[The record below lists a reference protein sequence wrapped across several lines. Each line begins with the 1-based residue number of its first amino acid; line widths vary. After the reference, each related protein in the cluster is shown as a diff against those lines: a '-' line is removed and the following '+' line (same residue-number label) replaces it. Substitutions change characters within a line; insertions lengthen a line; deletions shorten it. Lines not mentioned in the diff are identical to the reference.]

1 MVLSRRTPWVL
12 LLFTLFINRAGADP
26 FQNPG
31 EFIDSVLK
39 RHPAVLK
46 SRKLVHAAEFGVKG
60 STLQPN
66 PIITLAATAGDAGES
81 SNALTQNFEISGQPK
96 LRFKQSTAEL
106 EAAQNQLRSARR
118 EVAALAYRSW
128 LAYWQAHQLAELSV
142 LRSGVFQEVSRAAR
156 RRYEVGEISQNES
169 LRVEL
174 AAAQAEVAL
183 SNASADV
190 ESARRD
196 LLLLSGESLDEATG
210 ELVEPRSILQDCTLE
225 TALAAVRRHPE
236 IVSMELQQKALLFAA
251 ELVGKERG
259 PTLGLSVY
267 RSKLFRTAGVEQGAQ
282 LSLSFPLLDWGRI
295 ANRQREAEE
304 RAEAYAMS
312 VEEAVLSRQ
321 QEVSRVWANL
331 EAARRN
337 TRLLETQA
345 SRYEELAR
353 ESKIAY
359 DLGLMSL
366 TDALQTEASF
376 RDARA
381 ELLEAQLEFY
391 ELELTLLE
399 RTGLPWPESLGP
411 VEILEDT
418 RE

>member
-1 MVLSRRTPWVL
+1 MIKLSARFRM
-12 LLFTLFINRAGADP
+12 
-26 FQNPG
+26 
-31 EFIDSVLK
+31 
-39 RHPAVLK
+39 
-46 SRKLVHAAEFGVKG
+46 
-60 STLQPN
+60 
-66 PIITLAATAGDAGES
+66 
-81 SNALTQNFEISGQPK
+81 ISG
-96 LRFKQSTAEL
+96 
-106 EAAQNQLRSARR
+106 
-118 EVAALAYRSW
+118 
-128 LAYWQAHQLAELSV
+128 
-142 LRSGVFQEVSRAAR
+142 
-156 RRYEVGEISQNES
+156 
-169 LRVEL
+169 
-174 AAAQAEVAL
+174 AAQAEVAL
-183 SNASADV
+183 SKASADV

-196 LLLLSGESLDEATG
+196 LFLLSGESVDETAD
-210 ELVEPRSILQDCTLE
+210 ELLEPRSILHDCTLE
-225 TALAAVRRHPE
+225 TALAVVRQHPE
-236 IVSMELQQKALLFAA
+236 IVSMELQQKALLFAS

-282 LSLSFPLLDWGRI
+282 LSLSFPLLDWGHI

-337 TRLLETQA
+337 TSLLETQA
-345 SRYEELAR
+345 ARYEELAR
-353 ESKIAY
+353 ESRIAY

-399 RTGLPWPESLGP
+399 RTGLPWPETLGP

>member
-1 MVLSRRTPWVL
+1 MVLFRRTSWVL
-12 LLFTLFINRAGADP
+12 LLFTLAIARAGADT
-26 FQNPG
+26 FQDPG
-31 EFIDSVLK
+31 QFIEAVLS

-66 PIITLAATAGDAGES
+66 PILTLAATAGDAGES

-96 LRFKQSTAEL
+96 LRWKQSTAEL
-106 EAAQNQLRSARR
+106 EAARNQLRSARR
-118 EVAALAYRSW
+118 EVASLAYRSW
-128 LAYWQAHQLAELSV
+128 LTYWQAHQLAELSG

-183 SNASADV
+183 SRASAAL

-196 LLLLSGESLDEATG
+196 LSLLSGASLDEAVA
-210 ELVEPRSILQDCTLE
+210 ELLEPLPLLPECSLE
-225 TALAAVRRHPE
+225 QALAAVRQHPE
-236 IVSMELQQKALLFAA
+236 IVSMELQQEALSFAS

-259 PTLGLSVY
+259 PTLGLSIY
-267 RSKLFRTAGVEQGAQ
+267 RSNLFRTAGVEQGAQ

-304 RAEAYAMS
+304 RAEAYALS
-312 VEEAVLSRQ
+312 VEEAVLTRQ

-337 TRLLETQA
+337 RLLLETQA
-345 SRYEELAR
+345 ARYEELAR

-399 RTGLPWPESLGP
+399 RTGLPWPEALGP
-411 VEILEDT
+411 VEILEET